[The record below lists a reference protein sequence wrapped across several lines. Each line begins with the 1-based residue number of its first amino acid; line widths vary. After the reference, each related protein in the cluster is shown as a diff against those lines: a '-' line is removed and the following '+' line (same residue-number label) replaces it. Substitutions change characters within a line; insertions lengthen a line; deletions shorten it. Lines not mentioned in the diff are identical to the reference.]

1 MHFNS
6 FTVTL
11 NGFPPVVPSNPDKVY
26 KNKGWVNRGDVLGPH
41 TEYSKDLLPFH
52 KAIEIVREVN

>member
-26 KNKGWVNRGDVLGPH
+26 KNKGWVNRGRFPRNSYGIL
-41 TEYSKDLLPFH
+41 
-52 KAIEIVREVN
+52 